1 MKDPREKELC
11 QYHKFKNFDS
21 FWLKRERDLQCILES
36 GFLLCLNVTSY
47 AIIVW
52 C

>member
-21 FWLKRERDLQCILES
+21 FWLKREREIYS
-36 GFLLCLNVTSY
+36 AY
-47 AIIVW
+47 
-52 C
+52 